1 MRLAGAELILV
12 HDNRSKAKSVSTKER
27 EGSRK
32 YSVDAILSL
41 VSRNDSMEIQ
51 ILSKGKRVE
60 IGSGSEC
67 EAYDSKPYDKRYY
80 IEKREF
86 ESLDAFRNA
95 VLPYSDKSQITI
107 LSIDGISPKKNHRD
121 SL

>member
-1 MRLAGAELILV
+1 MILV
-12 HDNRSKAKSVSTKER
+12 HDNRSKAKSVSNKER

-60 IGSGSEC
+60 IGSQS
-67 EAYDSKPYDKRYY
+67 AKLTIPSHM
-80 IEKREF
+80 I
-86 ESLDAFRNA
+86 SA
-95 VLPYSDKSQITI
+95 IT
-107 LSIDGISPKKNHRD
+107 LKKENLKAWMPLEMQFCPIPIRAR
-121 SL
+121 

>member
-1 MRLAGAELILV
+1 MRLAEAELILV
-12 HDNRSKAKSVSTKER
+12 HDNRSKAKSVSNKER

-60 IGSGSEC
+60 IGSS
-67 EAYDSKPYDKRYY
+67 S
-80 IEKREF
+80 
-86 ESLDAFRNA
+86 
-95 VLPYSDKSQITI
+95 
-107 LSIDGISPKKNHRD
+107 
-121 SL
+121 